1 MTSFSRLSALALA
14 GLLSV
19 TLPATTASAEPAA
32 PAPQQTRLT
41 AFDGQSHDELGR
53 DVALDGDTAV
63 VGVPYEDYYSSPG
76 VAYVFVRSGDVWAL
90 QASLRAADG
99 ADNEWFGESVAVSG
113 DTIVVGAPRHPWGSA
128 STGSAYVFTRT
139 GTTWSQR
146 AELTADDGVN
156 GDSFGSAAALDG
168 TTALVSGGGRVYV
181 FTGAGDSWS
190 QQATLTADPPG
201 IGSSV
206 AVTGDTAIV
215 GATGWGS
222 SGGVND
228 AIGAAYVFV
237 RSGTTWTQEARLTAN
252 DGQAGDYLGASV
264 AVSGDTVLVGRGQGT
279 GAAYVFTRSGTTW
292 SQQAKLEDP
301 GSSGYP
307 DCFGTSVALVGD
319 TALVG
324 SPYTDFTSGNDNR
337 GAVYLFA
344 RSGTTWTLQAGVA
357 SADGAAGDNFGYAAA
372 MSGTT
377 ALVGAPLDDVNGSID
392 QGSAYVVQLDTTV
405 PQTSAALAPGANAAD
420 WNRGPVTVTLAATD
434 AGSGVAATYVRLGG
448 TGGYA
453 PYVDTAKPVVA
464 ANGSTDVWYFST
476 DHAGNAEAPAKVT
489 VRIDTTRPRT
499 VALADVSVR
508 RGGGAT
514 LRLRVNDTVSPQAR
528 VSVRIYRGTT
538 LRKTLALGLRG
549 TGSEIAYRYR
559 CTLPKGRY
567 VWKVYATDLAGNT
580 QSQVGHRTL
589 TVR

>member
-1 MTSFSRLSALALA
+1 MTSFSRLSALALS
-14 GLLSV
+14 GLLIL
-19 TLPATTASAEPAA
+19 TLPVMTASAEPAA
-32 PAPQQTRLT
+32 PAPQQTLLT
-41 AFDGQSHDELGR
+41 AFDGLSNDELGR
-53 DVALDGDTAV
+53 DVALDGSTAV

-76 VAYVFVRSGDVWAL
+76 VVYVFVQSGGSWTL

-113 DTIVVGAPRHPWGSA
+113 DTIVVGAPRHPWGPD

-156 GDSFGSAAALDG
+156 GDGFGSAAALDG
-168 TTALVSGGGRVYV
+168 GTALVSGGNKVYV
-181 FTGAGDSWS
+181 FTGAGDAWS
-190 QQATLTADPPG
+190 QQGTLSVNGT
-201 IGSSV
+201 SV
-206 AVTGDTAIV
+206 AVAGDTAVV
-215 GATGWGS
+215 GSQWWGTA
-222 SGGVND
+222 GGVND
-228 AIGAAYVFV
+228 PLGAAYVFV
-237 RSGTTWTQEARLTAN
+237 RSGTTWTQQARLTAS
-252 DGQAGDYLGASV
+252 DGQHGDFLGASV
-264 AVSGDTVLVGRGQGT
+264 ALSGETVLVGRGQGT
-279 GAAYVFTRSGTTW
+279 GAAYVYTRSGSTW
-292 SQQAKLEDP
+292 SQQAKLANPDY
-301 GSSGYP
+301 SSYP

-324 SPYTDFTSGNDNR
+324 SPYADFTFGNDNR
-337 GAVYLFA
+337 GAVYLFT

-372 MSGTT
+372 MSGST
-377 ALVGAPLDDVNGSID
+377 ALVGAPLDDVFGHID
-392 QGSAYVVQLDTTV
+392 QGSAYVLQLDTAA
-405 PQTSAALAPGANAAD
+405 PHTSAGLAPAANAAG

-434 AGSGVAATYVRLGG
+434 AGSGVGATYVRLGG
-448 TGGYA
+448 TGGYV

-464 ANGSTDVWYFST
+464 ANGSTDIWYYST
-476 DHAGNAEAPAKVT
+476 DQAGNSEAPAKVT

-499 VALADVSVR
+499 LALADTSVR
-508 RGGGAT
+508 RGGVAT

-528 VSVRIYRGTT
+528 VSVRVYQGST
-538 LRKTLALGLRG
+538 LRKTLALGVRS
-549 TGSEIAYRYR
+549 TGSVIAYRYR

-580 QSQVGHRTL
+580 QSQIGHRTL